1 VAQFS
6 VHVNLNPASRGLYP
20 FLLDIQSELLN
31 DLNTRV
37 VVPLAPPG
45 SRRGPSLAK
54 LMPKIRVDG
63 VDYVML
69 TPQLAGIPVRH
80 LGYEVE
86 NLADNRAEIV
96 AALDLLVS
104 GI

>member
-1 VAQFS
+1 MAQFS
-6 VHVNLNPASRGLYP
+6 VHVNLNPASRGAYP

-31 DLNTRV
+31 DLGTRV

-45 SRRGPSLAK
+45 SRRGPPLGR
-54 LMPKIRVDG
+54 LMPQIRVDG

-69 TPQLAGIPVRH
+69 TPQLSGISVRH

-86 NLADNRAEIV
+86 NLSSRRTEIV
-96 AALDLLVS
+96 AALDFLVA